1 MNGHGTL
8 KNGWCVEFTGCLFT
22 RAKTPNANRQPQA
35 AGLDVVSEVMVSQAV
50 LICNP
55 QSQHQELIAL
65 ILKRIEGYIT
75 ATQYM
80 MISYNVT
87 RADLV
92 RALAVR
98 GSSWWWW
105 WD

>member
-1 MNGHGTL
+1 MR
-8 KNGWCVEFTGCLFT
+8 V
-22 RAKTPNANRQPQA
+22 QA

-87 RADLV
+87 RSDLT

-98 GSSWWWW
+98 YDGRGGGFVCWFWGEVVWVGSG
-105 WD
+105 

>member
-1 MNGHGTL
+1 MAWT
-8 KNGWCVEFTGCLFT
+8 
-22 RAKTPNANRQPQA
+22 QA

-55 QSQHQELIAL
+55 QSLHQDLIAL

-75 ATQYM
+75 AQHYM

-87 RADLV
+87 RTHLPQ
-92 RALAVR
+92 ALAVR
-98 GSSWWWW
+98 AALDDGRRLCGVVGWLGLTAP
-105 WD
+105 

>member
-1 MNGHGTL
+1 M
-8 KNGWCVEFTGCLFT
+8 
-22 RAKTPNANRQPQA
+22 
-35 AGLDVVSEVMVSQAV
+35 VSEVMVSQAV

-55 QSQHQELIAL
+55 QSSHPDLIAL

-87 RADLV
+87 RADLA

-98 GSSWWWW
+98 
-105 WD
+105 D

>member
-1 MNGHGTL
+1 
-8 KNGWCVEFTGCLFT
+8 
-22 RAKTPNANRQPQA
+22 
-35 AGLDVVSEVMVSQAV
+35 MVSQAV

-55 QSQHQELIAL
+55 ESQHQELLAL

-87 RADLV
+87 REGLA
-92 RALAVR
+92 RALAVSDR
-98 GSSWWWW
+98 ARVLAFAMQWAA
-105 WD
+105 